1 MKNYQVTLLLS
12 LLIITGFAQNTRFQ
26 YSGRLTPAINKT
38 ILDKANFILEIM
50 PEFSKYFVLPFNEQ
64 ARFDKQLIT
73 IYPQG
78 SIYPQD
84 NFKYL
89 ISYVSVDISTICN
102 GKVLSSQNSS
112 DILTSEQKTILVL
125 AEPGTDIKIK
135 IKFRFNNEAID
146 HASAV
151 DKIKEGEYVV
161 TVIPQTEAEYPGGF
175 NAFSEYFI
183 KNVFNI
189 IPEQSAAES
198 LQQAV
203 LKFTISEEGQI
214 VNARMSKTSTD
225 PKIDELILEATN
237 KMPRWM
243 PAQNSKGMKIKQE
256 FSIPLGGGGC

>member
-1 MKNYQVTLLLS
+1 MKNFIISLLLS
-12 LLIITGFAQNTRFQ
+12 LLFVGGFAQNTRFQ

-38 ILDKANFILEIM
+38 ILDKANFIHEIM

-102 GKVLSSQNSS
+102 GKVLSSQNSN

-146 HASAV
+146 HTSAV

-175 NAFSEYFI
+175 KQFTEYFME
-183 KNVFNI
+183 NVFNK
-189 IPEQSAAES
+189 IPGQLATERI
-198 LQQAV
+198 QQAI
-203 LKFTISEEGQI
+203 LKFTVNEEGQI
-214 VNARMSKTSTD
+214 VDARMTKTSTD
-225 PKIDELILEATN
+225 PEIDEIILEATN
-237 KMPRWM
+237 KMPKWM
-243 PAQNSKGMKIKQE
+243 PAQNSKGLKIKQE